1 MYFKFTFLPVLTF
14 LPVTCHISFTSSFRN
29 QTRRSVLSVCKI
41 WAILFCIHLFFGSPL
56 CLIME
61 KMNERSYF
69 DVVSGS
75 DKFIFAGSTAYLF
88 GVCCNFNMCKRFYL
102 TTGNRMSLR
111 VIGLRVRAAVQKA
124 KSKKL
129 VFLGKMMPVYTPYS
143 KMAANKLFFC
153 LHVN

>member
-1 MYFKFTFLPVLTF
+1 M
-14 LPVTCHISFTSSFRN
+14 
-29 QTRRSVLSVCKI
+29 
-41 WAILFCIHLFFGSPL
+41 FCIHLLFVSPL

-75 DKFIFAGSTAYLF
+75 GKFIFAVSTGYYF

-102 TTGNRMSLR
+102 MTTCNRMSVR
-111 VIGLRVRAAVQKA
+111 VVGLRVRAAVQKA

-129 VFLGKMMPVYTPYS
+129 GFLGKMMPVYT
-143 KMAANKLFFC
+143 LQ
-153 LHVN
+153 